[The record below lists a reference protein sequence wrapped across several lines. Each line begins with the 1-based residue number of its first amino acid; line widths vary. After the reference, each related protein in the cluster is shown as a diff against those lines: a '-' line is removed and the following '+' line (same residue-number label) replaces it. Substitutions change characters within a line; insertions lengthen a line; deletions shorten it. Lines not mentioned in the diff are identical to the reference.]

1 MARGTSESR
10 RVIRAAEFFAGIGLV
25 REALD
30 PLGVRIMW
38 ANDIEADKKATYI
51 RNHGAKH
58 FLLDDVRNVIGDDLP
73 DGIELA
79 TSSFPCVDLSLAGN
93 RAGLTGEQSG
103 MFWEFA
109 RVLSECANRPK
120 MVMLENVHG
129 FATSHGGRDL
139 SDALGELNAL
149 GYSCDVFA
157 VDARHFVPQSR
168 PRMFIVG
175 VLGDAPKAAFSGL
188 PPISDVR
195 PEWVQAIYRANG
207 HRNLH
212 WIQLPSLP
220 ETDATLADIVQRLRP
235 SDPRWWSEYQVRKFL
250 DSMSSLQKD
259 RLLMLK
265 KGPTTW
271 RTAYRRTR
279 NGVAVWEARKDD
291 IAGCLRTTGGGS
303 SRQAVVQIGAGCVRV
318 RWMTAREYASLM
330 GADGYELHGVS
341 ENKARFGFGDAVVVD
356 VVRWIGE
363 HYIVPTLRPRV
374 AA

>member
-1 MARGTSESR
+1 
-10 RVIRAAEFFAGIGLV
+10 VIRAAEFFAGIGLV

-30 PLGVRIMW
+30 PLGVKIIW
-38 ANDIEADKKATYI
+38 ANDIEVDKQATYV

-58 FLLDDVRNVIGDDLP
+58 FRLGDVRHVIGGDLP
-73 DGIELA
+73 KGIELA

-93 RAGLTGEQSG
+93 RAGLTGEKSG

-109 RVLSECANRPK
+109 RVLRECTERPK

-139 SDALGELNAL
+139 SDALRELNAL
-149 GYSCDVFA
+149 GYSCDIFA

-175 VLGDAPKAAFSGL
+175 TFGGAPTAAELGL

-195 PEWVQAIYRANG
+195 PEWVQNIFKVNSQLA
-207 HRNLH
+207 LH
-212 WIQLPSLP
+212 WIELPELP
-220 ETDATLADIVQRLRP
+220 ETEATLADIVQRLRP
-235 SDPRWWSEYQVRKFL
+235 SDPRWWNEYQVRKFL
-250 DSMSSLQKD
+250 DSMSPLQKD
-259 RLLMLK
+259 RLISLK

-279 NGVAVWEARKDD
+279 HGVAVWEARKDD

-303 SRQAVVQIGAGCVRV
+303 SRQAVVQIGDGKIRV

-330 GADGYELHGVS
+330 GADSYELRGVS

-356 VVRWIGE
+356 VVRWIGR